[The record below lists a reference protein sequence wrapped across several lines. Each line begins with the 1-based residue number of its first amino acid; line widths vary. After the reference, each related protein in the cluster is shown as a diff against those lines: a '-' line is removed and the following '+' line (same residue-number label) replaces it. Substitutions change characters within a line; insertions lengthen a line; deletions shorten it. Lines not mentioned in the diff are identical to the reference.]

1 MRLRTRHARHV
12 LAVLATALAVSGLA
26 AAPVAAQEHEVP
38 DDPDDQAEA
47 ETPDE
52 DPVTEEELAD
62 TQDDAEEEQG
72 GNAPRDS
79 FTFVGGGW
87 GHGVGMSQYGALGR
101 AEAGFSY
108 TEILAFYYDGTTVVT
123 DPALAPDDVDVRISV
138 DRATRFIASGGT
150 ITVIGDGEQLAS
162 GATNVLTDFESGAW
176 AISADG
182 GALCGGLC
190 GHRRIVL
197 RFTDGALVTTRHTRN
212 VNGSRV
218 NSEGLT
224 HAHGEFQL
232 TRAADA
238 SRCGLTAREEYC
250 LVIGELTMQEYL
262 YGLAEVPASWHSEA
276 LKAQAIAGRSY
287 AAAKMAERTRWGQPF
302 DLYSDQYDQVYR
314 AWNKESALHPARP
327 WPDAVDATDD
337 MVVVELSRIAET
349 GYVASAGHDCGAG
362 DNSGGDPVAA
372 DPHGDDPYP
381 DGDPVAADPYGDDPY
396 GTGTGDGDS
405 DDDNPGDG
413 DSETGTGDGESESGT
428 GDGDSDDGDSD
439 DGEPESGA
447 GEAEPEACEN
457 PPQDGRALPK
467 VATAYYTSS
476 NGGHTASSDE
486 PWNEAL
492 PYLLAKPDL
501 YDAAVDVNGEPQN
514 PLHQWYRTYTVDEI
528 SRWMANYRRLTGYAD
543 LDVGRVQQI
552 IIEDVSASGRIDDAL
567 VTLVGSDRTL
577 EVRDSSG
584 DPFGYRFYKALVVG
598 CENDR
603 GRGVSNCRRPLTT
616 KLSLLS
622 GGAPTPPTDDDD
634 TDDDPPSDDDAPDDD
649 DPPSDDDTDPTGGRP
664 VSIYDEAV
672 RYLVVS
678 GVYEESALSDFDP
691 SREVTRSRM
700 AELLWAFA
708 GWRPERARLSFTD
721 VADNLPYWSAV
732 SWLVY
737 TGITKGTS
745 EHSFSPDETLTR
757 SQAALFLWRLA
768 GRPAGPPDIIFDDVE
783 RNGPLGEAV
792 AWMVEHDITQGTG
805 PTTFSPYN
813 TVTEGHMALFLWRLD
828 LRPQALSVESIL

>member
-1 MRLRTRHARHV
+1 MRLRTSRARQV
-12 LAVLATALAVSGLA
+12 LAVLTTAVAVSGLA
-26 AAPVAAQEHEVP
+26 AAPAAAQEHEVP

-52 DPVTEEELAD
+52 DPVAEEELTD
-62 TQDDAEEEQG
+62 TQDDAEEQSN
-72 GNAPRDS
+72 NAPRDS

-108 TEILAFYYDGTTVVT
+108 TDILAFYYDGTTVVT

-138 DRATRFIASGGT
+138 DRATRFIARGGT
-150 ITVIGDGEQLAS
+150 ITVIGDGEQLAA
-162 GATNVLTDFESGAW
+162 GAANVLTDFESGAW
-176 AISADG
+176 SITADG

-212 VNGSRV
+212 VNGARV

-287 AAAKMAERTRWGQPF
+287 AAAKMTERARWGQPF

-349 GYVASAGHDCGAG
+349 GYVASVGYDDCNAGG
-362 DNSGGDPVAA
+362 SGGDPVAVN
-372 DPHGDDPYP
+372 PYP

-396 GTGTGDGDS
+396 GTGIGDS
-405 DDDNPGDG
+405 DSGDDNPN
-413 DSETGTGDGESESGT
+413 
-428 GDGDSDDGDSD
+428 
-439 DGEPESGA
+439 DGEPENTGA
-447 GEAEPEACEN
+447 GDGAGDGSSDDGASESVDSDGEPEACDN
-457 PPQDGRALPK
+457 PSPQDGRALPK

-514 PLHQWYRTYTVDEI
+514 SLHQWYRTYTVDEI

-552 IIEDVSASGRIDDAL
+552 IIENQSASGRIDDAL

-603 GRGVSNCRRPLTT
+603 SRGASNCRRPLTT
-616 KLSLLS
+616 KLSLLN
-622 GGAPTPPTDDDD
+622 GGVPTPPADGETPADEDDPPDEDTPDEDDPPDDD
-634 TDDDPPSDDDAPDDD
+634 TPDEDDPPDEDER
-649 DPPSDDDTDPTGGRP
+649 PS
-664 VSIYDEAV
+664 SIYEEAV
-672 RYLVVS
+672 RYLVQS

-691 SREVTRSRM
+691 SQEITRSRM

-708 GWRPERARLSFTD
+708 GWRPERAQLSFSD
-721 VADNLPYWSAV
+721 VADNLPYWNAV
-732 SWLVY
+732 SWLVF
-737 TGITKGTS
+737 TGITQGTS

-757 SQAALFLWRLA
+757 SQAARFLWRLA
-768 GRPAGPPDIIFDDVE
+768 GHPAGPADIVFDDIE
-783 RNGPLGEAV
+783 RNGTLGEAV
-792 AWMVEHDITQGTG
+792 ACLVEHGITQGTS
-805 PTTFSPYN
+805 PTTFSPRK

-828 LRPQALSVESIL
+828 LRPQALSATSIL

>member
-38 DDPDDQAEA
+38 DDPDGQAEA

-52 DPVTEEELAD
+52 DPVAEEELAD
-62 TQDDAEEEQG
+62 TQDDAEEPAND
-72 GNAPRDS
+72 NAPRDS
-79 FTFVGGGW
+79 FTFMGGGW

-108 TEILAFYYDGTTVVT
+108 TDILAFYYDGTTVVT

-138 DRATRFIASGGT
+138 DRATRFIARGGT

-349 GYVASAGHDCGAG
+349 GYVASAGYDCGTG
-362 DNSGGDPVAA
+362 DSVGGDSGGRYGADPMFA
-372 DPHGDDPYP
+372 DPHGD
-381 DGDPVAADPYGDDPY
+381 
-396 GTGTGDGDS
+396 GDS
-405 DDDNPGDG
+405 DGDNQ
-413 DSETGTGDGESESGT
+413 
-428 GDGDSDDGDSD
+428 DDGDSD
-439 DGEPESGA
+439 GDNQDDGESEGADAGDGDSGDGEPENTDADDDNQDDNEPESGDGEPES
-447 GEAEPEACEN
+447 EACDN

-492 PYLLAKPDL
+492 PYLLAKPDH

-552 IIEDVSASGRIDDAL
+552 MIEDPSASGRIDDAL

-584 DPFGYRFYKALVVG
+584 DPFGYRFYKALVIG

-603 GRGVSNCRRPLTT
+603 SRGVSNCRRPLTT
-616 KLSLLS
+616 KLSLLN
-622 GGAPTPPTDDDD
+622 GGAPTPP
-634 TDDDPPSDDDAPDDD
+634 PDDD
-649 DPPSDDDTDPTGGRP
+649 DPPSDDDTPDDDDSPSDDDTDPTDGRP

-678 GVYEESALSDFDP
+678 GVYDESALSDFDP

-732 SWLVY
+732 SWLVF
-737 TGITKGTS
+737 TGITRGTS

-768 GRPAGPPDIIFDDVE
+768 GRPAGPSDITFDDVE
-783 RNGPLGEAV
+783 RNGSLGEAV
-792 AWMVEHDITQGTG
+792 AWMVEHGITQGSS
-805 PTTFSPYN
+805 PNTFSPYN

>member
-1 MRLRTRHARHV
+1 MRQLCTSHARHV
-12 LAVLATALAVSGLA
+12 LAALTTVFAVSWLA
-26 AAPVAAQEHEVP
+26 AAPAAAQEHAVP
-38 DDPDDQAEA
+38 DDPDSQVEA

-52 DPVTEEELAD
+52 DPVAEEELTD
-62 TQDDAEEEQG
+62 EQDDAEEQSG
-72 GNAPRDS
+72 DNTPRDS

-101 AEAGFSY
+101 AEAGFSHA
-108 TEILAFYYDGTTVVT
+108 EILAFYYDGTTVIT
-123 DPALAPDDVDVRISV
+123 EPALAPDDVDVRISV

-162 GATNVLTDFESGAW
+162 GVTNVLTDFESGAW
-176 AISADG
+176 AITADG

-212 VNGSRV
+212 SNGARV
-218 NSEGLT
+218 NSNGLT

-262 YGLAEVPASWHSEA
+262 YGLAEVPASWHTEA

-287 AAAKMAERTRWGQPF
+287 AAAKMAERARWGQPF

-314 AWNKESALHPARP
+314 AWNKESSLHPARP
-327 WPDAVDATDD
+327 WPDAVDDTDD
-337 MVVVELSRIAET
+337 MVIVRLSSIAET
-349 GYVASAGHDCGAG
+349 GYVIGSGNNDGSGSGNEDG
-362 DNSGGDPVAA
+362 DPVALNPEGGDPVAS
-372 DPHGDDPYP
+372 DPS
-381 DGDPVAADPYGDDPY
+381 GDDPY
-396 GTGTGDGDS
+396 GTGNPAATDPGSGDGD
-405 DDDNPGDG
+405 DEPEDG
-413 DSETGTGDGESESGT
+413 DDGSGT
-428 GDGDSDDGDSD
+428 GGIGGS
-439 DGEPESGA
+439 
-447 GEAEPEACEN
+447 
-457 PPQDGRALPK
+457 ALPK
-467 VATAYYTSS
+467 VVTAYYTSS

-514 PLHQWYRTYTVDEI
+514 PLHQWYRTYTADEI
-528 SRWMANYRRLTGYAD
+528 SRWMSNYRRLTGYAD

-552 IIEDVSASGRIDDAL
+552 TIKGQSASGRIDDAL

-603 GRGVSNCRRPLTT
+603 SRGLSNCRRPLTT
-616 KLSLLS
+616 KLSLLG
-622 GGAPTPPTDDDD
+622 GGAPASPTPPTA
-634 TDDDPPSDDDAPDDD
+634 DPPSDDGGQPSDGD
-649 DPPSDDDTDPTGGRP
+649 DPDPTGGRP

-672 RYLVVS
+672 RYLVTS
-678 GVYEESALSDFDP
+678 GVYGQSALSDFDP

-708 GWRPERARLSFTD
+708 GWRPERAQLSFLD
-721 VADNLPYWSAV
+721 VADNLPYSSAV
-732 SWLVY
+732 SWLVF
-737 TGITKGTS
+737 TGITQGTS
-745 EHSFSPDETLTR
+745 EHHFSPDETVTR

-768 GRPAGPPDIIFDDVE
+768 GHPAGPPDITFDDVE
-783 RNGPLGEAV
+783 RNGTLGEAV
-792 AWMVEHDITQGTG
+792 AWMVEHGITQGTS

-813 TVTEGHMALFLWRLD
+813 TVTEGHIALFLWRLD
-828 LRPQALSVESIL
+828 LRPQALSSASIL

>member
-1 MRLRTRHARHV
+1 MRQFRTNHARYV
-12 LAVLATALAVSGLA
+12 IAAMAAALAVSGLA
-26 AAPVAAQEHEVP
+26 AVPAAAHDDQEVP
-38 DDPDDQAEA
+38 DDPEDGQVEA

-52 DPVTEEELAD
+52 APVAEEELAEE
-62 TQDDAEEEQG
+62 QDEAEEQD
-72 GNAPRDS
+72 APRDS

-101 AEAGFSY
+101 AEAGFSH
-108 TEILAFYYDGTTVVT
+108 TEILAFYYDDTTVIT
-123 DPALAPDDVDVRISV
+123 EPALAPDDVDVRISV
-138 DRATRFIASGGT
+138 DRATRFIARGGT

-176 AISADG
+176 AITADG

-212 VNGSRV
+212 SNGARV
-218 NSEGLT
+218 NSQGLT

-262 YGLAEVPASWHSEA
+262 YGLAEVPASWHTEA

-287 AAAKMAERTRWGQPF
+287 AAAKMAERARWGQPF

-337 MVVVELSRIAET
+337 MVIVQLSSIAET
-349 GYVASAGHDCGAG
+349 GYVVGSGNNNGG
-362 DNSGGDPVAA
+362 GNGNGGGDPVAS
-372 DPHGDDPYP
+372 DPES
-381 DGDPVAADPYGDDPY
+381 GDPVA
-396 GTGTGDGDS
+396 S
-405 DDDNPGDG
+405 D
-413 DSETGTGDGESESGT
+413 
-428 GDGDSDDGDSD
+428 
-439 DGEPESGA
+439 PESGDPVASDPESGDGNDDSA
-447 GEAEPEACEN
+447 GGDSN
-457 PPQDGRALPK
+457 TGGIGGSALPK
-467 VATAYYTSS
+467 VVTAYYTSS

-501 YDAAVDVNGEPQN
+501 FDAAVDVNGEPQN
-514 PLHQWYRTYTVDEI
+514 PLHQWYRTYTADEI
-528 SRWMANYRRLTGYAD
+528 SRWLANYQRLTGYAD
-543 LDVGRVQQI
+543 LDVGRIRQI
-552 IIEDVSASGRIDDAL
+552 TIEGQSTSGRIDDAL

-577 EVRDSSG
+577 EVRYSNG

-603 GRGVSNCRRPLTT
+603 SRGVSNCRRPLTT
-616 KLSLLS
+616 KLSLLG
-622 GGAPTPPTDDDD
+622 GGAPASPTPPTDD
-634 TDDDPPSDDDAPDDD
+634 PPSDGGQPTDDD
-649 DPPSDDDTDPTGGRP
+649 DPDPPDDRP
-664 VSIYDEAV
+664 GSVYDEAV
-672 RYLVVS
+672 SYLVTS
-678 GVYEESALSDFDP
+678 GVYDQSALSDFDP
-691 SREVTRSRM
+691 SQEVTRSRM

-708 GWRPERARLSFTD
+708 GWRPERAQLNFLD

-732 SWLVY
+732 SWLVF
-737 TGITKGTS
+737 TGITQGTS
-745 EHSFSPDETLTR
+745 ENYFSPDELVTR
-757 SQAALFLWRLA
+757 SQAARFLWRLA
-768 GRPAGPPDIIFDDVE
+768 GHPPGPPDITFDDVE
-783 RNGPLGEAV
+783 RNGTLGEAV
-792 AWMVEHDITQGTG
+792 AWMVEHGITQGTG
-805 PTTFSPYN
+805 PTTFSPYK

-828 LRPQALSVESIL
+828 LRPQALSIESIL

>member
-1 MRLRTRHARHV
+1 MRLRTNPARHA

-26 AAPVAAQEHEVP
+26 AAPAAAQEHEVP
-38 DDPDDQAEA
+38 DDPDDQTEA

-52 DPVTEEELAD
+52 DPVDEEELTD
-62 TQDDAEEEQG
+62 TQDDAEEQG
-72 GNAPRDS
+72 GDNTPRDS
-79 FTFVGGGW
+79 FTFMGGGW

-108 TEILAFYYDGTTVVT
+108 TDILAFYYDGTTVVT

-150 ITVIGDGEQLAS
+150 ITVIGDGEQLAA
-162 GATNVLTDFESGAW
+162 GVTNVLTDFESGAW
-176 AISADG
+176 SITADG

-212 VNGSRV
+212 VNGARV

-287 AAAKMAERTRWGQPF
+287 AAAKMTERARWGQPF

-337 MVVVELSRIAET
+337 MVIVELSRIAET
-349 GYVASAGHDCGAG
+349 GYVVGSGGGNDCAGGGGSGGGGGSLYGADPLFADPDGDGNSDDGESDDGSTDDGQSEGGAGAG
-362 DNSGGDPVAA
+362 DGNSG
-372 DPHGDDPYP
+372 
-381 DGDPVAADPYGDDPY
+381 DGN
-396 GTGTGDGDS
+396 S
-405 DDDNPGDG
+405 
-413 DSETGTGDGESESGT
+413 GDGESESGA
-428 GDGDSDDGDSD
+428 GG
-439 DGEPESGA
+439 GES
-447 GEAEPEACEN
+447 EACDN
-457 PPQDGRALPK
+457 PSPQDGRALPK

-476 NGGHTASSDE
+476 NGGHTAASDE

-492 PYLLAKPDL
+492 PYLLAKPDH

-514 PLHQWYRTYTVDEI
+514 SLHQWYRTYTVDEI

-552 IIEDVSASGRIDDAL
+552 TIENPSVSGRIDDAL
-567 VTLVGSDRTL
+567 VTLAGSDRTL
-577 EVRDSSG
+577 EIRDSSG

-603 GRGVSNCRRPLTT
+603 GRGASNCRRPLTT
-616 KLSLLS
+616 KLSLLN
-622 GGAPTPPTDDDD
+622 GGAPTPPADGETPSDDDHSDDDD
-634 TDDDPPSDDDAPDDD
+634 TPEDDPPEDNPPDED
-649 DPPSDDDTDPTGGRP
+649 DPPDDERP
-664 VSIYDEAV
+664 SSIYEEAV
-672 RYLVVS
+672 RYLVQS
-678 GVYEESALSDFDP
+678 GVYDESALSDFDP
-691 SREVTRSRM
+691 GQEITRSRM

-708 GWRPERARLSFTD
+708 GWRPERAQLSFSD
-721 VADNLPYWSAV
+721 VADNLPYWNAV
-732 SWLVY
+732 SWLVF
-737 TGITKGTS
+737 TGITQGTS

-757 SQAALFLWRLA
+757 SQAARFLWRLA
-768 GRPAGPPDIIFDDVE
+768 GHPTGPSDIIFDDVD
-783 RNGPLGEAV
+783 RNGRLGEAV
-792 AWMVEHDITQGTG
+792 AWLVEHGITQGTS
-805 PTTFSPYN
+805 PTTFSPSK

-828 LRPQALSVESIL
+828 LRPQALSATSIL